1 MSFWHLRTDRPW
13 SISNCTSWMPNF
25 SLRNFCLCALLQLLI
40 SNWSVFL
47 FSFELQDYTERGVDR
62 IRQVEDDVNYD
73 NVQMDMSE
81 VST

>member
-1 MSFWHLRTDRPW
+1 
-13 SISNCTSWMPNF
+13 MPNF
-25 SLRNFCLCALLQLLI
+25 SLRNFCLCAWLQRLI
-40 SNWSVFL
+40 SNWSVVL
-47 FSFELQDYTERGVDR
+47 FSFELQDYSERGVDR